1 MNDVILTGE
10 MASFMFL
17 SLHRDTKAIFHLFY
31 KITKVFSSFRGI
43 SVPAPGAQLQGG
55 VWGGH
60 DPALFVGNVIC
71 ALLVTAF
78 CPHFSKPRRPSL
90 EMIKIAPTVP

>member
-1 MNDVILTGE
+1 MNDVILTGEIPGEKKRRSQVFSGIFLAE

-55 VWGGH
+55 VWG
-60 DPALFVGNVIC
+60 
-71 ALLVTAF
+71 VTTPPF
-78 CPHFSKPRRPSL
+78 L
-90 EMIKIAPTVP
+90 WETLYVPF